1 MSLAIS
7 FLIVAGFF
15 TGNSTV
21 VANVLP
27 GESYSINLMDDDQ
40 RTEVKLADLPQAVK
54 DVLESDDYKGWEAEQ
69 TVYLVKDKTTK
80 SEYYEITLKHT
91 ESQQSKTIKLKATG
105 EKIKQAVPFIN
116 SSDCYRS

>member
-1 MSLAIS
+1 MKKLMSLAIS

-105 EKIKQAVPFIN
+105 EKIK
-116 SSDCYRS
+116 